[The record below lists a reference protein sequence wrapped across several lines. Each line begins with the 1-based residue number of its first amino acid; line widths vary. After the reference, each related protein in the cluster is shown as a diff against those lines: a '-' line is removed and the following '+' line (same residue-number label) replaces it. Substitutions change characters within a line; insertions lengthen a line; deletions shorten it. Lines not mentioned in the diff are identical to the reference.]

1 MKRLHTA
8 GMTDRGKCLTA
19 KKEEREEMRRRPFA
33 LIVILVAVAAIALMS
48 NQTIFA
54 QDKQPAAPQA
64 GQEKSPQAA
73 SAPAPSK
80 PAGGGKTEA
89 LKAAQSKATVAA
101 DSDSYIIGPED
112 VLYIYVWK
120 EENLSRSVPVRMDGM
135 ISIPLVDDIKAA
147 GMTPLQL
154 KELLLAKLREY
165 VETPDVTVI
174 VTEANSYRV
183 YVQGEVKKPGVY
195 KLRSE
200 TTLVQLIIMA
210 EGFTD
215 WANQKKI
222 TIMRKE
228 GGKDSRIVV
237 NYKKIVEGDEGAK
250 DVMLK
255 SGDIIIIP
263 N

>member
-1 MKRLHTA
+1 MSV
-8 GMTDRGKCLTA
+8 G
-19 KKEEREEMRRRPFA
+19 KKEEREEMKRRPIA
-33 LIVILVAVAAIALMS
+33 LIVILVAVALIS

-54 QDKQPAAPQA
+54 QEKQPAAPQA
-64 GQEKSPQAA
+64 GQGKSPQAA
-73 SAPAPSK
+73 SAPAPAK
-80 PAGGGKTEA
+80 PAGGGKTDA
-89 LKAAQSKATVAA
+89 LKAAQAKATIAA
-101 DSDSYIIGPED
+101 DSDSYVIGPED
-112 VLYIYVWK
+112 VLFIYVWK
-120 EENLSRSVPVRMDGM
+120 EENLSRTVPVRMDGM

-154 KELLLAKLREY
+154 KEVLLAKLREF

-174 VTEANSYRV
+174 VSEANSFRV
-183 YVQGEVKKPGVY
+183 YVQGEVKTPGVF
-195 KLRSE
+195 KLRTE
-200 TTLVQLIIMA
+200 TSLVQLIVMA
-210 EGFTD
+210 GGFTD

-237 NYKKIVEGDEGAK
+237 NYKKIVEGDEGAR

-255 SGDIIIIP
+255 SGDIVIIP

>member
-1 MKRLHTA
+1 
-8 GMTDRGKCLTA
+8 MTHRGKCLTA
-19 KKEEREEMRRRPFA
+19 KKEEREEMRRRPIE
-33 LIVILVAVAAIALMS
+33 LIVILVAVATIALTF

-54 QDKQPAAPQA
+54 QDKQPAAQA
-64 GQEKSPQAA
+64 EQEKSPQAA
-73 SAPAPSK
+73 SAPAPAK

-89 LKAAQSKATVAA
+89 LKAAQAKASIAA
-101 DSDSYIIGPED
+101 DSDNYIIGPED
-112 VLYIYVWK
+112 VLFVYVWK
-120 EENLSRSVPVRMDGM
+120 EENLSRTVPVRIDGM

-154 KELLLAKLREY
+154 KEVLLTKLREF
-165 VETPDVTVI
+165 VETPDVTII

-183 YVQGEVKKPGVY
+183 YVQGEVKTPGVF
-195 KLRSE
+195 KLRTE
-200 TTLVQLIIMA
+200 TSLVQLIIMA
-210 EGFTD
+210 GGFTD

-255 SGDIIIIP
+255 SGDIVIIP

>member
-1 MKRLHTA
+1 MA
-8 GMTDRGKCLTA
+8 MPA
-19 KKEEREEMRRRPFA
+19 F
-33 LIVILVAVAAIALMS
+33 VS
-48 NQTIFA
+48 A
-54 QDKQPAAPQA
+54 QQASPGADKA
-64 GQEKSPQAA
+64 EK
-73 SAPAPSK
+73 
-80 PAGGGKTEA
+80 
-89 LKAAQSKATVAA
+89 KATAPKAELQAKQATAQVAA
-101 DSDSYIIGPED
+101 DSGTYVIGPED

-120 EENLSRSVPVRMDGM
+120 EDNLSRTVPVRMDGM

-154 KELLLAKLREY
+154 KEVLLAKLREF

-174 VTEANSYRV
+174 VSEANSFRV
-183 YVQGEVKKPGVY
+183 YVQGEVKTPGVF
-195 KLRSE
+195 KLRTE
-200 TTLVQLIIMA
+200 TSLVQLIVMA
-210 EGFTD
+210 GGFTD

-237 NYKKIVEGDEGAK
+237 NYKKIVEGDEGAR
-250 DVMLK
+250 DVLLK

>member
-1 MKRLHTA
+1 
-8 GMTDRGKCLTA
+8 
-19 KKEEREEMRRRPFA
+19 
-33 LIVILVAVAAIALMS
+33 VQAA
-48 NQTIFA
+48 
-54 QDKQPAAPQA
+54 PAAPPA
-64 GQEKSPQAA
+64 
-73 SAPAPSK
+73 APAPAVAPTATAKPDK
-80 PAGGGKTEA
+80 PAAVKSQET
-89 LKAAQSKATVAA
+89 LQKIQSKAAVAA

-120 EENLSRSVPVRMDGM
+120 EDNLSRSVPVRMDGM

-154 KELLLAKLREY
+154 KEVLLAKLREF

-174 VTEANSYRV
+174 VSEANSYRV
-183 YVQGEVKKPGVY
+183 YVQGEVKTPGVF

-210 EGFTD
+210 GGFTD

-228 GGKDSRIVV
+228 GGKDSRIMV
-237 NYKKIVEGDEGAK
+237 NYKKIMDGDSDAK

-255 SGDIIIIP
+255 SGDIILIP

>member
-1 MKRLHTA
+1 MK
-8 GMTDRGKCLTA
+8 GKT
-19 KKEEREEMRRRPFA
+19 
-33 LIVILVAVAAIALMS
+33 IAAIVVLALTMMLTGPS
-48 NQTIFA
+48 ILGDAVFA
-54 QDKQPAAPQA
+54 QDKPAATQPTNV
-64 GQEKSPQAA
+64 QAA
-73 SAPAPSK
+73 PAIPDK
-80 PAGGGKTEA
+80 PA
-89 LKAAQSKATVAA
+89 AAKPQETLQKIQSKAAVAA

-135 ISIPLVDDIKAA
+135 ISIPLVDDIKAG

-154 KELLLAKLREY
+154 KEILLAKLREY

-228 GGKDSRIVV
+228 GGKDSRIMV
-237 NYKKIVEGDEGAK
+237 NYKKIIEGDEGAK
-250 DVMLK
+250 DITLK
-255 SGDIIIIP
+255 SGDIVIIP

>member
-1 MKRLHTA
+1 MNGNSIAVIVALA
-8 GMTDRGKCLTA
+8 LVMMLTG
-19 KKEEREEMRRRPFA
+19 P
-33 LIVILVAVAAIALMS
+33 S
-48 NQTIFA
+48 IFA
-54 QDKQPAAPQA
+54 QDKQPAAPQPTSVTA
-64 GQEKSPQAA
+64 
-73 SAPAPSK
+73 APAAPAK
-80 PAGGGKTEA
+80 PDNPAAKPQET
-89 LKAAQSKATVAA
+89 LKQIQSKAAVAA

-135 ISIPLVDDIKAA
+135 ISIPLVDDVKAA

-154 KELLLAKLREY
+154 KEYLLAKLREY

-174 VTEANSYRV
+174 VSEANSYRV
-183 YVQGEVKKPGVY
+183 FVQGEVKTPGVF

-210 EGFTD
+210 GGFTD

-222 TIMRKE
+222 TVMRKE
-228 GGKDSRIVV
+228 GGKDTRIVV
-237 NYKKIVEGDEGAK
+237 NYKKIIEGDSGEK
-250 DVMLK
+250 DIVLK

>member
-1 MKRLHTA
+1 MKGRTISVIATLVLVVMLSGPFVYA
-8 GMTDRGKCLTA
+8 QVNQPAIPPQASGVQAAPSAAPAVTA
-19 KKEEREEMRRRPFA
+19 KP
-33 LIVILVAVAAIALMS
+33 
-48 NQTIFA
+48 
-54 QDKQPAAPQA
+54 DKPAAVKS
-64 GQEKSPQAA
+64 QE
-73 SAPAPSK
+73 
-80 PAGGGKTEA
+80 T
-89 LKAAQSKATVAA
+89 LKNIQSKAAVAA

-120 EENLSRSVPVRMDGM
+120 EDNLSRTVPVRMDGM

-154 KELLLAKLREY
+154 KEVLLAKLREF

-174 VTEANSYRV
+174 VSEANSYRV
-183 YVQGEVKKPGVY
+183 YVQGEVKNPGVFR
-195 KLRSE
+195 LRSE

-210 EGFTD
+210 GGFTD

-228 GGKDSRIVV
+228 GGKDSRIMV
-237 NYKKIVEGDEGAK
+237 NYKKIMDGDSDAK
-250 DVMLK
+250 DVVLK

>member
-1 MKRLHTA
+1 
-8 GMTDRGKCLTA
+8 
-19 KKEEREEMRRRPFA
+19 MRRRPFA
-33 LIVILVAVAAIALMS
+33 LVVILVAVAAIVLTS
-48 NQTIFA
+48 NQSIFA
-54 QDKQPAAPQA
+54 QEKQPAAPQA
-64 GQEKSPQAA
+64 GPEKSPQAA
-73 SAPAPSK
+73 SAPAPAK
-80 PAGGGKTEA
+80 PAGGGKAEA
-89 LKAAQSKATVAA
+89 LKAAQAKASVAA
-101 DSDSYIIGPED
+101 DSDSYVIGPED
-112 VLYIYVWK
+112 ILYIYVWK
-120 EENLSRSVPVRMDGM
+120 EDNLSRTVPVRMDGM

-154 KELLLAKLREY
+154 KEVLLAKLREY

-174 VTEANSYRV
+174 VTEANSYKV
-183 YVQGEVKKPGVY
+183 FVQGEVKKPGVFR
-195 KLRSE
+195 LRTE
-200 TTLVQLIIMA
+200 TSLVQLIIMA

-237 NYKKIVEGDEGAK
+237 NYKKIVEGDAK
-250 DVMLK
+250 DVMLR

>member
-1 MKRLHTA
+1 MVAFGRHDTQGKMSDGKKGGERRDEKTPDCAYRHSGRCRRYRTA
-8 GMTDRGKCLTA
+8 YSIKPSSHR
-19 KKEEREEMRRRPFA
+19 RSSRRRLKRA
-33 LIVILVAVAAIALMS
+33 
-48 NQTIFA
+48 
-54 QDKQPAAPQA
+54 
-64 GQEKSPQAA
+64 QEKSPQAA
-73 SAPAPSK
+73 SAPAPAK

-89 LKAAQSKATVAA
+89 LKAAQAKASIAA
-101 DSDSYIIGPED
+101 DSDNYIIGPED

-120 EENLSRSVPVRMDGM
+120 EENLSRTVPVRIDGM

-154 KELLLAKLREY
+154 KEVLLAKLREF
-165 VETPDVTVI
+165 VETPDVTII

-183 YVQGEVKKPGVY
+183 YVQGEVKTPGVF
-195 KLRSE
+195 KLRTE
-200 TTLVQLIIMA
+200 TSLVQLIIMA
-210 EGFTD
+210 GGFTD

-255 SGDIIIIP
+255 SGDIVIIP